1 MLDDGVAT
9 SLHSPDAQAPTPI
22 ASAAIQ
28 VSETELGFPETPLD
42 MRTTPTPTTP
52 SDFAMLVH
60 ANEALQEEVDRVYTA
75 AVEADRRGQEA
86 REELARTTTEARERL
101 NAEIAAREALIETA
115 EHRAEEVRQLRH
127 ARDTERLKGEVS
139 LGVQSEAYL
148 RDVNVLETRVH
159 DLACELAASRMFHAA
174 RFRTLRAS
182 VDAWS
187 ARLVTARR
195 ARFVRRHAAVFRVR
209 WRVASALR
217 CLSTW
222 RRVATAA
229 RGVATPSLDAAA
241 RPVDD
246 DARAAFMR
254 VIEAFCARV
263 SRERIHT
270 CLAGW
275 QKVVQSAHTR
285 VLKAHALRGSR
296 RRVHRA
302 WLGWRF
308 ATG

>member
-1 MLDDGVAT
+1 MASGGWVSRSAASLAAIVLGLLGGTALAWRAHRRGQARKLASDDTNGCAHREMLDDGVAT

-86 REELARTTTEARERL
+86 REELARTTTEARDRL

-187 ARLVTARR
+187 ARLVTARHT
-195 ARFVRRHAAVFRVR
+195 RFVRRHAAC
-209 WRVASALR
+209 AS
-217 CLSTW
+217 
-222 RRVATAA
+222 
-229 RGVATPSLDAAA
+229 G
-241 RPVDD
+241 
-246 DARAAFMR
+246 
-254 VIEAFCARV
+254 
-263 SRERIHT
+263 
-270 CLAGW
+270 
-275 QKVVQSAHTR
+275 
-285 VLKAHALRGSR
+285 
-296 RRVHRA
+296 
-302 WLGWRF
+302 
-308 ATG
+308 